1 MKYTLQQ
8 NAYQGFTP
16 VEIDVPDS
24 WQVQWNG
31 IVGDD
36 APALTMEQIKQ
47 KLNRP
52 YGSPT
57 LKELARDA
65 KKVCI
70 VFDDISRGTPTRIMA
85 EAVLDELLQAGVQ
98 KDQIR
103 FLCALG
109 THGAHNRMDFVQK
122 LGEKI
127 LHDYPV
133 YNHNCYENNICIGK
147 TERGYDVC
155 INKEFMDCDLRIGL
169 GALTPHTFNAFG
181 GGGKI
186 LFPGLA
192 SIETITQNHDTAVN
206 YIRDN
211 KINTTACMGD
221 LSVSGM
227 REEIEEMTRMVGQ
240 FFKVDCIYNTK
251 LELIDLYAGDPI
263 EEYYAA
269 VPAAQKLYAM
279 PSASDMDI
287 VIVNANAKG
296 NEASIASS
304 LASMALTE
312 KGGDIVLVDH
322 TKMGQVTH
330 YLFGSF
336 GVGGATGGRRHG
348 KLPKQR
354 PQVNRY
360 ICWMPYPDHSSS
372 HWFGEIDKQIYVDTW
387 EEVMDLLVKAHGD
400 HPKVCI
406 IADGTISYYS
416 RE

>member
-169 GALTPHTFNAFG
+169 GALTPHPFNAFG

-304 LASMALTE
+304 LASMALT
-312 KGGDIVLVDH
+312 
-322 TKMGQVTH
+322 
-330 YLFGSF
+330 
-336 GVGGATGGRRHG
+336 
-348 KLPKQR
+348 
-354 PQVNRY
+354 
-360 ICWMPYPDHSSS
+360 
-372 HWFGEIDKQIYVDTW
+372 
-387 EEVMDLLVKAHGD
+387 
-400 HPKVCI
+400 
-406 IADGTISYYS
+406 
-416 RE
+416 